1 MEVQPKSTPPRLK
14 RNDRTKAKTRRRAA
28 FFILL
33 AVIAGVFYMTRM
45 GGQTKTDEFELTA
58 KPQVGPLEAAIKD
71 VGNLEPSRLI
81 QVKSEQGGTIRKI
94 FVEEGDKVS
103 KGQKLAIIEQ
113 ETQFAT
119 QLTQARASVRVAETN
134 LQVAKS
140 KYERYKAL
148 NDMGIVSRDQFED
161 YKRNYETA
169 VLQFQNDK
177 KLLWLLLKG
186 SGYDPEAMMQS
197 VDEFVVPR
205 LEQTI
210 VISPIEGVV
219 TKINLEEG
227 EQVASGVSF
236 FVTTTALMEVA
247 DTTKMQIKA
256 YINEVDIA
264 QVILGQR
271 VKISLD
277 AIPNREFAG
286 HISKITP
293 KGQIVDNIMSYEVI
307 TDIDQKDPAML
318 PGMTADIDII
328 TGTKENALYI
338 PIEFIQK
345 EGRDSYVYVKENGQK
360 TKRIVTPGI
369 KSELYV
375 EILKGI
381 SPGEAV
387 YRYEQLHEE
396 KKEKEGARAAHSA

>member
-14 RNDRTKAKTRRRAA
+14 RNERTKAKTRRRAA

-33 AVIAGVFYMTRM
+33 ALIVGVFYMTRM
-45 GGQTKTDEFELTA
+45 GGQTKTDEFELMA

-71 VGNLEPSRLI
+71 IGNLEPSRLI
-81 QVKSEQGGTIRKI
+81 QVKSEQGGTIKKI
-94 FVEEGDKVS
+94 FVEEGGKVS
-103 KGQKLAIIEQ
+103 QGQRLAIIEQ

-119 QLTQARASVRVAETN
+119 QLTQARASVRVSETN

-148 NDMGIVSRDQFED
+148 SEMGIVSKDQFED
-161 YKRNYETA
+161 YKKNYETTL
-169 VLQFQNDK
+169 LQSQNDK

-186 SGYDPEAMMQS
+186 SGYDPDVMMQS
-197 VDEFVVPR
+197 VDEFIVPR

-210 VISPIEGVV
+210 VASPIDGII
-219 TKINLEEG
+219 TKINLHEG

-264 QVILGQR
+264 QVSLGQK

-286 HISKITP
+286 HVSKITP
-293 KGQIVDNIMSYEVI
+293 KGQIVENIMSYEVI
-307 TDIDQKDPAML
+307 TDIDQKDPTML
-318 PGMTADIDII
+318 PGMTADVDII

-338 PIEFIQK
+338 PVEFLQK
-345 EGRDSYVYVKENGQK
+345 EGRDAYVYVKENGKK

-369 KSELYV
+369 KNELYA
-375 EILKGI
+375 EILKGV

-387 YRYEQLHEE
+387 YRYEQPHEE
-396 KKEKEGARAAHSA
+396 KKEEEGTRAAHSA